1 MDHFQAFKSAITWS
15 EPFIY
20 SLVAFQVVM
29 FLLCL
34 AVSRKGTGV
43 TPRLSLMVFTGILV
57 RSAEWLNG
65 IGARNWEKYCTQ
77 NYFDK
82 KGIFIGVMLCGPLLV
97 NCLIMLMM
105 FVREAGQL
113 LVQVKT
119 TELRKKKGKES
130 QQEGDPS
137 STGSRKK
144 KDKANKKKD

>member
-20 SLVAFQVVM
+20 SLVAFQVVI

-34 AVSRKGTGV
+34 VVSRKGTGV
-43 TPRLSLMVFTGILV
+43 APRLTIMVFIGILV

-65 IGARNWEKYCTQ
+65 IGARNWEKCCTQ
-77 NYFDK
+77 NYFDR
-82 KGIFIGVMLCGPLLV
+82 KGIFIGIMLCGPLLV
-97 NCLIMLMM
+97 NCLMLLMM

-113 LVQVKT
+113 LVNLKT
-119 TELRKKKGKES
+119 TELKKKKGKGS
-130 QQEGDPS
+130 QQGDS
-137 STGSRKK
+137 STAGSRKK